1 MSNVKKILYTINR
14 CYNYV
19 LALGVSKIIANR
31 EVSEIMKISRISNQR
46 CKNEEAW
53 VRKWSALSGH
63 VNRKY
68 YRTFSKYIG
77 EDINIVPDD
86 ICHNVIEPILN
97 PIRYR
102 SLYEDKCM
110 FDKFLFKQFAVS
122 VTPRT
127 LLRNINGIYYDEN
140 YNELDKD
147 KIDIVSMFCSFDKL
161 IVKPSIDSSSGRNI
175 LFFDK
180 NIDGLFVNKGSGET
194 LSIPSLTTFF
204 GKNFLVQEVLKQ
216 SPFMSQFC
224 KTSVNT
230 LRVQIYRSVKNSEIV
245 IPNVIMRIGKSGSL
259 VDNAHAGGCFV
270 GVGTDGMIHDRV
282 CNQYGET
289 SHVFNGIDF
298 QKEIFVI
305 PEFFKVKQFAIEI
318 GKCIP
323 HFHCIALDIMID
335 YLGNPRLIEYN
346 ISAFSTWLFQFT
358 TGAAFGDY
366 TDEVIEY
373 CVKHKEEA
381 TRIYVTF

>member
-1 MSNVKKILYTINR
+1 MKVKTNILVNGEFYSETFSRNGINFVSNDLSIPSYNRIKEFAIEIASYVTYHRCLAMDIMIDQKEYPRLIEFNISGLSTWFYPFAGSPMFGKYTDEIIEYCYKNKRKAEKMSNVKKILYTINR

-194 LSIPSLTTFF
+194 LSIPFRT
-204 GKNFLVQEVLKQ
+204 
-216 SPFMSQFC
+216 
-224 KTSVNT
+224 
-230 LRVQIYRSVKNSEIV
+230 
-245 IPNVIMRIGKSGSL
+245 
-259 VDNAHAGGCFV
+259 
-270 GVGTDGMIHDRV
+270 
-282 CNQYGET
+282 
-289 SHVFNGIDF
+289 
-298 QKEIFVI
+298 
-305 PEFFKVKQFAIEI
+305 
-318 GKCIP
+318 
-323 HFHCIALDIMID
+323 
-335 YLGNPRLIEYN
+335 
-346 ISAFSTWLFQFT
+346 
-358 TGAAFGDY
+358 
-366 TDEVIEY
+366 
-373 CVKHKEEA
+373 
-381 TRIYVTF
+381 

>member
-1 MSNVKKILYTINR
+1 
-14 CYNYV
+14 
-19 LALGVSKIIANR
+19 
-31 EVSEIMKISRISNQR
+31 
-46 CKNEEAW
+46 
-53 VRKWSALSGH
+53 
-63 VNRKY
+63 
-68 YRTFSKYIG
+68 
-77 EDINIVPDD
+77 
-86 ICHNVIEPILN
+86 
-97 PIRYR
+97 
-102 SLYEDKCM
+102 M

-194 LSIPSLTTFF
+194 LSIPFLTTFF

-282 CNQYGET
+282 CN
-289 SHVFNGIDF
+289 NM
-298 QKEIFVI
+298 
-305 PEFFKVKQFAIEI
+305 VKQAM
-318 GKCIP
+318 CLM
-323 HFHCIALDIMID
+323 ALIFRKK
-335 YLGNPRLIEYN
+335 YLLSQSFLKSSSLQLKLVSVFLIF
-346 ISAFSTWLFQFT
+346 IVLHWIL
-358 TGAAFGDY
+358 
-366 TDEVIEY
+366 
-373 CVKHKEEA
+373 
-381 TRIYVTF
+381 